1 MDELLPFC
9 LLQIL
14 FMAFVDS
21 FSFVAWPPNG
31 TELSGGGGVDETHII
46 LVPLLANRACA
57 ERSRSTPEGCRAA
70 AAAPVRLSPE
80 GGFGVRLEPV
90 LGGYFQ
96 S

>member
-31 TELSGGGGVDETHII
+31 TELSGGVIGKARNNQSI
-46 LVPLLANRACA
+46 LRRQDHTGFA
-57 ERSRSTPEGCRAA
+57 SR
-70 AAAPVRLSPE
+70 
-80 GGFGVRLEPV
+80 
-90 LGGYFQ
+90 
-96 S
+96 